1 MGCPFLICLA
11 KEMQHII
18 FYAHVH
24 ACSPSYT
31 VVPAILMRKK
41 TFFLKNA
48 NESPVFHKHLNKI
61 LKDIQR
67 Y

>member
-1 MGCPFLICLA
+1 LA

-31 VVPAILMRKK
+31 DEEYK
-41 TFFLKNA
+41 TLQSIPKQC
-48 NESPVFHKHLNKI
+48 VFGLLIKI
-61 LKDIQR
+61 LIML
-67 Y
+67 